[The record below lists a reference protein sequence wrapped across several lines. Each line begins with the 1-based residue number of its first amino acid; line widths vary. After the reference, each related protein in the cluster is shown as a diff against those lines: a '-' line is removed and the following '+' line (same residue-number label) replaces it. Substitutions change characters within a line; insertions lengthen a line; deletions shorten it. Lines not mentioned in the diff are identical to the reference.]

1 MTIKASARMRAHWQD
16 LDNSGRLGENMS
28 FETRSVEERVRESRA
43 RLAIQGAPLLYKQRR
58 PEPKDWEP
66 TPERRRHA
74 DETLEK
80 ISIKA
85 KGENSSEVVKGYRV
99 RPFMVQHG
107 NAFPPEVQN
116 AIARFLQ
123 DSEYHLRVRVSDL
136 NTSGGGSSGARL
148 GGLGEVAQYE
158 RDGHNRHVWLER
170 QLRGNAVFS
179 QVLEKLLYRTQER
192 PDGKPFNLEDF
203 GRLLWPALN
212 DVNALRYSTKT
223 AVMAFGAELL
233 KLYKHPACPKVTW
246 IDHNERQAESERQS
260 VPDHPWHTQIEADQ

>member
-1 MTIKASARMRAHWQD
+1 
-16 LDNSGRLGENMS
+16 MS
-28 FETRSVEERVRESRA
+28 LPPRTPEERVRTSRA
-43 RLAIQGAPLLYKQRR
+43 RLAIQGAPLLYKARQ
-58 PEPKDWEP
+58 PEPKLWEP

-74 DETLEK
+74 DGTLAK

-85 KGENSSEVVKGYRV
+85 NGENAREVVKGYRI
-99 RPFMVQHG
+99 RPFMEQHG
-107 NAFPPEVQN
+107 NAFPSEVQN

-136 NTSGGGSSGARL
+136 NASGGGNPGSRL
-148 GGLGEVAQYE
+148 GGLGNVAQYV
-158 RDGHNRHVWLER
+158 RDGHNRHAWLEK

-212 DVNALRYSTKT
+212 DANALRYSTKT

-233 KLYKHPACPKVTW
+233 KLYKHPACPRVTW
-246 IDHNERQAESERQS
+246 IDHNERQAESEMQQ
-260 VPDHPWHTQIEADQ
+260 VPTHPWHTQVDDQ